1 MKVTWLTFFTAYF
14 VTMTIRKGLLPTI
27 IENLFLPL
35 KQIED
40 NLEKAKD
47 LTAHAVLDNE

>member
-1 MKVTWLTFFTAYF
+1 MKVAWLTFFAAYF
-14 VTMTIRKGLLPTI
+14 VTMTISKGLLLTI
-27 IENLFLPL
+27 INNVFLPF